1 MLRICEELHGKCEE
15 YLSPLS
21 LLPLKQMQE
30 DEVQAPVPF
39 HASSATADL
48 FFLLFFCVLN
58 A

>member
-30 DEVQAPVPF
+30 DEVQPPVQF
-39 HASSATADL
+39 HASFAAADL
-48 FFLLFFCVLN
+48 FFFFCVLDE
-58 A
+58 

>member
-39 HASSATADL
+39 HETSSATADL
-48 FFLLFFCVLN
+48 FFFFFCVLN